1 MVSKATGLKGAFG
14 GVVMYATQEHKHAQ
28 VIKAEGVRMGNPL
41 HTIEDFK
48 IQASLNPRIEKNCLH
63 IILSHHPQ
71 DGEKIRGK
79 DREILNEY
87 LKRLKTRGIDFD
99 QTQYIIY
106 KHNDK
111 GHEHYHLVANM
122 VDNKGKRFNDSHIGY
137 KMKYTSKEITQAFK
151 LTPAVKMELQ
161 KLVQDQNYA
170 IGRAIELMKNPSL
183 GKSIMDA
190 AEILHNPIKGISQ
203 QIVKGIADAINPEE
217 DDYSRG
223 MSRGRGGMSR

>member
-1 MVSKATGLKGAFG
+1 
-14 GVVMYATQEHKHAQ
+14 MYATQEHKHYE
-28 VIKAEGVRMGNPL
+28 VMKAEGVRTHDPKL
-41 HTIEDFK
+41 TIEDFK
-48 IQASLNPRIEKNCLH
+48 IQASLNPGIEKNCLH

-71 DGEKIRGK
+71 DGEKIRG
-79 DREILNEY
+79 REQEILEDY
-87 LKRLKTRGIDFD
+87 LKKLKTRGIDFD

-137 KMKYTSKEITQAFK
+137 KMKYTSKEITQTYK

-170 IGRAIELMKNPSL
+170 IGRAIELMKNLSL
-183 GKSIMDA
+183 GKSMMDA
-190 AEILHNPIKGISQ
+190 AEILHNPVKGITQ
-203 QIVKGIADAINPEE
+203 QIVKGITDAIEPE
-217 DDYSRG
+217 DDGYSRG